1 MSATK
6 KESLEDILNAVREK
20 EDVLKPLPG
29 EEKKKPKKEEPK
41 DIAEEIKLE
50 EKTEEKTF
58 TPTIAKVSVKTE
70 RELFKTNKNIEKMA
84 RYFASPLRYF
94 ALKFFAGIFFGLGIA
109 VAALV
114 ILYFLYMHKDV
125 RIIQELFGNMIL
137 MMKAMAR

>member
-50 EKTEEKTF
+50 EKTF
-58 TPTIAKVSVKTE
+58 TPTISKVSVKTE
-70 RELFKTNKNIEKMA
+70 KESFKTNKNIEKMA